1 MEVIPAIDILD
12 GKCVRLFQG
21 DYDKET
27 IFSDYPIDIAKRW
40 ESYGAQRLH
49 LIDLDGAKNGKPINQ
64 STIVE
69 ISQSVDIP
77 IQVGG
82 GIRDFRTVEKY
93 IQDGIDR
100 VIVGTAAVRD
110 PDLISK
116 TIEIFGEESVM
127 VSIDAKDGVV
137 AVDGW
142 IKSSKISVFD
152 LMDDIVDTGLKR
164 FMYTDI
170 SRDGTLSEPNYGS
183 IEDILEYSPMKM
195 LAAGGI
201 SSIDDLNKLKI
212 IGVEGAIVGRAIYTG
227 DIVLSEVFDTIK

>member
-27 IFSDYPIDIAKRW
+27 VFSDYPIDIAKRW

-183 IEDILEYSPMKM
+183 IRDILEYSPMKM

>member
-27 IFSDYPIDIAKRW
+27 VFSDYPIDIAKRW

-183 IEDILEYSPMKM
+183 IEDMLEYSPMKM

>member
-183 IEDILEYSPMKM
+183 IRDILEYSPMKM
-195 LAAGGI
+195 LAAGGV

>member
-27 IFSDYPIDIAKRW
+27 VFSDYPIDIAKRW

-183 IEDILEYSPMKM
+183 IRDILEYSPMKM
-195 LAAGGI
+195 LAAGGV

>member
-27 IFSDYPIDIAKRW
+27 VFSDYPIDIAKRW

-116 TIEIFGEESVM
+116 TIEVFGEESVM

>member
-27 IFSDYPIDIAKRW
+27 VFSDYPIDIAKRW

-116 TIEIFGEESVM
+116 TNEIFGEESVM

>member
-27 IFSDYPIDIAKRW
+27 VFSDYPIDIAKRW

-77 IQVGG
+77 IQDGG

-183 IEDILEYSPMKM
+183 IRDILEYSPMKM
-195 LAAGGI
+195 MTAGGV

>member
-27 IFSDYPIDIAKRW
+27 VFSDYPIDIAKRW

-110 PDLISK
+110 PDLISR
-116 TIEIFGEESVM
+116 TIEIFGGESVM

-164 FMYTDI
+164 FIYTDI

>member
-49 LIDLDGAKNGKPINQ
+49 LIDLDGAKNGNPINQ

-183 IEDILEYSPMKM
+183 IRDILEYSPMKM
-195 LAAGGI
+195 LAAGGV

>member
-27 IFSDYPIDIAKRW
+27 VFSDYPIDIAKRW

-152 LMDDIVDTGLKR
+152 LMDDFVDTGLKR
-164 FMYTDI
+164 FM
-170 SRDGTLSEPNYGS
+170 
-183 IEDILEYSPMKM
+183 
-195 LAAGGI
+195 
-201 SSIDDLNKLKI
+201 
-212 IGVEGAIVGRAIYTG
+212 
-227 DIVLSEVFDTIK
+227 

>member
-27 IFSDYPIDIAKRW
+27 VFSDYPIDIAKRW

-164 FMYTDI
+164 FIYTDI

>member
-1 MEVIPAIDILD
+1 M
-12 GKCVRLFQG
+12 
-21 DYDKET
+21 
-27 IFSDYPIDIAKRW
+27 
-40 ESYGAQRLH
+40 
-49 LIDLDGAKNGKPINQ
+49 
-64 STIVE
+64 
-69 ISQSVDIP
+69 
-77 IQVGG
+77 
-82 GIRDFRTVEKY
+82 
-93 IQDGIDR
+93 
-100 VIVGTAAVRD
+100 IVGTAAVRD

-116 TIEIFGEESVM
+116 TIEIFGDESVM

-227 DIVLSEVFDTIK
+227 DIVLSEVLSLIHI

>member
-27 IFSDYPIDIAKRW
+27 VFSDYPIDIAKRW

-69 ISQSVDIP
+69 ISQAVDIP

>member
-27 IFSDYPIDIAKRW
+27 VFSDYPIDIAKRW

-142 IKSSKISVFD
+142 IKSSNISVFD

>member
-27 IFSDYPIDIAKRW
+27 VFSDYPIDIAKRW

-49 LIDLDGAKNGKPINQ
+49 LIDLDGAKNGNPINQ

-164 FMYTDI
+164 FIYTDI

>member
-27 IFSDYPIDIAKRW
+27 VFSDYPIDIAKRW

>member
-183 IEDILEYSPMKM
+183 IRDILEYSPMKM
-195 LAAGGI
+195 LAAGGV
-201 SSIDDLNKLKI
+201 SSIDDLNRLKI

>member
-27 IFSDYPIDIAKRW
+27 VFSDYPIDIAKRW

-127 VSIDAKDGVV
+127 VSIDAKYGVV

>member
-164 FMYTDI
+164 FIYTDI

>member
-49 LIDLDGAKNGKPINQ
+49 LIDLDGAKNGNPINQ

-164 FMYTDI
+164 FIYTDI

>member
-27 IFSDYPIDIAKRW
+27 VFSDYPIDIAKRW

-49 LIDLDGAKNGKPINQ
+49 LIDLDGAKNGKPMNQ

>member
-49 LIDLDGAKNGKPINQ
+49 LIDLDGAKNGNPINQ

>member
-27 IFSDYPIDIAKRW
+27 VFSDYPIDIAKRW

-195 LAAGGI
+195 LAAGGV